1 MNMNTE
7 SGHFEAIFIGGGAAS
22 FFAAIRLA
30 ELVPGINCAILE
42 KGKTV
47 LNKVRISGGGRCNV
61 TNAITD
67 PRELSENYPRGQKS
81 LIGPFNRFNSRD
93 TVEWFESRGVELKTE
108 SDGRVFPVSDNS
120 QSIVDCLMN
129 EVKKYGIAVKTGENV
144 KKIRRLKDRTWDLQA
159 SQNQYRCKQLFLGS
173 GSSPAMWA
181 VLSDLGLPIVEPHP
195 SLFTFNINDPRIKG
209 LQGISLPEVELKI
222 NGSPLKST
230 GPLLITHW
238 GLSGPAILKLSAWGA
253 RQLAEMNYRFELV
266 VKWMSAENAQNLIE
280 DSRAMHPSEKV
291 QKKPFVEFPVRLW
304 RSLVEYLR
312 ISEETRWADLSKKQM
327 NALGEQ
333 LSNCRLKVDGKSTF
347 KEEFVTAGGVNLKA
361 VDLREFRSVD
371 YPNLFLAGEVLNID
385 AITGGFN
392 FQAAWTGG
400 WIAGSSMSKAHRS
413 G

>member
-1 MNMNTE
+1 MNSE
-7 SGHFEAIFIGGGAAS
+7 SGYYEAIFVGGGAAS

-30 ELVPGINCAILE
+30 ELVPGIQCVILE

-81 LIGPFNRFNSRD
+81 LIGPFHRFSSRD
-93 TVEWFESRGVELKTE
+93 TVEWFTSRGVEMKTE
-108 SDGRVFPVSDNS
+108 SDGRIFPVSDKS
-120 QSIVDCLMN
+120 QSIIDCLMR

-144 KKIRRLKDRTWDLQA
+144 KKIRRLDDNSWDLQA
-159 SQNQYRCKQLFLGS
+159 SGNHYRCKQLFLGS

-181 VLSDLGLPIVEPHP
+181 VLSELGLPVVKPHP
-195 SLFTFNINDPRIKG
+195 SLFTFNIRDPRIKG
-209 LQGISLPEVELKI
+209 LQGISLPEVELEI
-222 NGSPLKST
+222 SGTPLKSK

-253 RQLAEMNYRFELV
+253 RQLAEMNYSFELV
-266 VKWMSAENAQNLIE
+266 VKWVNAETALKLIE
-280 DSRAMHPSEKV
+280 DSRNMHPSEKV
-291 QKKPFVEFPVRLW
+291 NKKPFAVFPVRLW
-304 RSLVEYLR
+304 KSMVDYLE
-312 ISEETRWADLSKKQM
+312 ISEETRWADLRKKQM
-327 NALGEQ
+327 NAIVEQ
-333 LSNCRLKVDGKSTF
+333 LTNCKLRVNGKSTF

-361 VDLREFRSVD
+361 VDLREFRSKD
-371 YPNLFLAGEVLNID
+371 FPNLFLAGEVLNID

-400 WIAGSSMSKAHRS
+400 WIAGSSMSKAYRS